1 MQERVYLRECVSLTL
16 SQIHSLLHLWRERER
31 EREKSESESESER
44 ASKRARK
51 QAKRE
56 RESARARQ
64 SKRARSSES
73 ENESEGRMDGGR
85 ESDLGREGE
94 GHGAAAK
101 LRYEAHHGH
110 KIRHSPSASVFWIK
124 VGRHLLCIYNKQI
137 PVVHSDT

>member
-1 MQERVYLRECVSLTL
+1 MSHTL
-16 SQIHSLLHLWRERER
+16 SNTLSLASVERERER
-31 EREKSESESESER
+31 EREERERER
-44 ASKRARK
+44 ASKLAST
-51 QAKRE
+51 QASEERE

-73 ENESEGRMDGGR
+73 ENESEGWMDGGR

>member
-1 MQERVYLRECVSLTL
+1 MQERVYLRVCVSHTL
-16 SQIHSLLHLWRERER
+16 SNTLSLASVERERER
-31 EREKSESESESER
+31 EREERERER
-44 ASKRARK
+44 ASK
-51 QAKRE
+51 QASTQASEERE